1 MEGEGN
7 EFKAECP
14 QSQDWGDNLHSG
26 SEKGEVQ
33 ARQDPQGSAFSTSRR
48 PIIKEEPPNLLRAEG
63 RLHKTLDTPKKFV
76 NSSSCAEHS
85 DRAQNKIRLGSLKT
99 FAEAFKN
106 SETMFAMTTSVS
118 TTLRVLSTFV
128 LVAALVAAM
137 FGLLEFFRGLSSIG
151 SGKQDKE
158 ISTGGVFLPEVSVDR
173 IRSTVARLSSVGSR
187 VTGYPGAKA
196 SADFLEAEFLRLGMQ
211 DVHQEP
217 FQVTVP
223 VDKGASLRA
232 FGVRGGDPAPMRLAE
247 RGSDADDAGGP
258 GPPDLRGGRRVFG
271 FRRT

>member
-1 MEGEGN
+1 
-7 EFKAECP
+7 
-14 QSQDWGDNLHSG
+14 
-26 SEKGEVQ
+26 
-33 ARQDPQGSAFSTSRR
+33 
-48 PIIKEEPPNLLRAEG
+48 
-63 RLHKTLDTPKKFV
+63 
-76 NSSSCAEHS
+76 
-85 DRAQNKIRLGSLKT
+85 
-99 FAEAFKN
+99 
-106 SETMFAMTTSVS
+106 MFAMTTSVS
-118 TTLRVLSTFV
+118 PLRVLSTFV

-196 SADFLEAEFLRLGMQ
+196 SADFLESEFLRLGMQ

-223 VDKGASLRA
+223 VDKGASLRLLESGEEIPLRCVWPNVVRTPTTP
-232 FGVRGGDPAPMRLAE
+232 GVRGRLIYAGDGEFSDFDGHDVSGNVVLMDFNSGGRCGRFHRARKHDIGRGGGQVR
-247 RGSDADDAGGP
+247 RGSGCDAAVLRGP
-258 GPPDLRGGRRVFG
+258 RGGRAFEG
-271 FRRT
+271 PCG